1 MKKCVFHHYT
11 IFPVSFFL
19 SLFLSL
25 FLSILLTINSP
36 NVEFCGYSIP
46 HPSEPKM
53 NIRIQTYEGTAFEAL
68 AKGFDDLADLCDVVL
83 EKFSEEREAYGQ
95 Q

>member
-1 MKKCVFHHYT
+1 MKKYALPPAPFIT
-11 IFPVSFFL
+11 RQSQNTTNKPF
-19 SLFLSL
+19 
-25 FLSILLTINSP
+25 SP

-68 AKGFDDLADLCDVVL
+68 EKGLDDLIDLCDVVA
-83 EKFSEEREAYGQ
+83 EKFVSEREAFGRQ
-95 Q
+95 